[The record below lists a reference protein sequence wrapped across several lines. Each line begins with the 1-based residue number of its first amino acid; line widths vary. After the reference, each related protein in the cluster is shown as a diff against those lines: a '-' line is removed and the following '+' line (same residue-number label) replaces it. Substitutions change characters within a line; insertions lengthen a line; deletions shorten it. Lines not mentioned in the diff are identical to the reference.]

1 MNTLST
7 KECSTFLRFGFLLK
21 LFLFSS
27 ETKMRWIKLIKSS
40 LVINRMRKN
49 RNILCKESNLWTFL
63 FVSFNSFL
71 LKSLWEVGAGE
82 SKKIFNWKELF
93 FVESFSRKSKIFFNK
108 AFWYV
113 KDEPCISKQKLNYIK
128 EKWSPLLCWE
138 AQKKLFQPRK
148 PPEIFVTETF
158 ETTNYL
164 FLASMSSMFDRKSQ
178 F

>member
-1 MNTLST
+1 MFLQYFWNLVSDSWILRLQKGVLLSSVLVFFWSYFYSRQ
-7 KECSTFLRFGFLLK
+7 KR
-21 LFLFSS
+21 
-27 ETKMRWIKLIKSS
+27 KMRWSKLIKTS

-49 RNILCKESNLWTFL
+49 LNTLCKESNLWTFL

-82 SKKIFNWKELF
+82 SKKMFNWKELF

-138 AQKKLFQPRK
+138 AQKKLFQQRK
-148 PPEIFVTETF
+148 PP
-158 ETTNYL
+158 
-164 FLASMSSMFDRKSQ
+164 
-178 F
+178 